1 MIVAKTVM
9 MESRQRKV
17 DRLTVP
23 NAKQG
28 NITSKAIVVLH
39 CAQNARKANTATYR
53 LRVSA
58 RRVRLGRIKTK
69 KVGQNVKAATKA
81 NILLQKAP
89 RRAWRASLG
98 PSQTTV
104 GRLPAKFVQL
114 ALCLI
119 AHQCLATNARQAGSR
134 ARQGL
139 LNARPVVPALMRQP
153 RALRL
158 VLLARTVHPHCL
170 HTKSAASVRREST
183 PTWP

>member
-1 MIVAKTVM
+1 MAYKKLTPRLTRRLLL
-9 MESRQRKV
+9 ESRQRKV
-17 DRLTVP
+17 DRDRLTVP

-28 NITSKAIVVLH
+28 NITIMVFH
-39 CAQNARKANTATYR
+39 CAQNARKANTATYW

-98 PSQTTV
+98 PSQTTE
-104 GRLPAKFVQL
+104 GRLPAIFVQL
-114 ALCLI
+114 ALCLK
-119 AHQCLATNARQAGSR
+119 AHQRLATNASQAGSR
-134 ARQGL
+134 ALQGL

-170 HTKSAASVRREST
+170 HT
-183 PTWP
+183 